1 MRGLRKFNE
10 ERGGVKNMEKMFK
23 ELHPFIYTLREIII
37 ESLEEK
43 PNMSLLDFLKDLDA
57 MITEEMKSILKRIT
71 ESQLN
76 ELIGTGGNKV

>member
-1 MRGLRKFNE
+1 
-10 ERGGVKNMEKMFK
+10 MEKTFK
-23 ELHPFIYTLREIII
+23 ELHPFIYTLREVII
-37 ESLEEK
+37 ESLEEN

-71 ESQLN
+71 DSQLN